1 MIGARWQDSQPESEI
16 KAAKL
21 KLKSNLRWP
30 DDEKNIGSWRDSWGR
45 AFNLGHNEVI
55 KTSTDLSRALAK
67 YAAII
72 KQNIPYIHLIEKE
85 DGPIHQ
91 LHRAFSETLI
101 KDLAVDDF
109 ADMIAQTITYGLFS
123 ARATGSEL
131 TGIETLSE
139 CIPSTNPFL
148 RDLFVE
154 LSKLAGSG
162 PTDLD
167 FDDLAIGDLISMLN
181 HANIDAILADF
192 GSQFKGGAEDPVIH
206 FYETF
211 LSEYDIELK
220 FRRGILYPKSVVS
233 FMVKSVDEQLRS
245 EFGLEHGL
253 ADTTT
258 WGEMIEN
265 HPHLVI
271 PKGVSSN
278 QPFVQILDPATGT
291 ELFWLRL
298 LNSSTRP

>member
-1 MIGARWQDSQPESEI
+1 MFVCSLDESENTTRYFAHFKEQEKGLPKLMIGARWQDSQPESEI

-123 ARATGSEL
+123 AG
-131 TGIETLSE
+131 
-139 CIPSTNPFL
+139 
-148 RDLFVE
+148 
-154 LSKLAGSG
+154 
-162 PTDLD
+162 
-167 FDDLAIGDLISMLN
+167 
-181 HANIDAILADF
+181 
-192 GSQFKGGAEDPVIH
+192 
-206 FYETF
+206 
-211 LSEYDIELK
+211 
-220 FRRGILYPKSVVS
+220 
-233 FMVKSVDEQLRS
+233 QL
-245 EFGLEHGL
+245 
-253 ADTTT
+253 
-258 WGEMIEN
+258 
-265 HPHLVI
+265 
-271 PKGVSSN
+271 
-278 QPFVQILDPATGT
+278 VQD
-291 ELFWLRL
+291 
-298 LNSSTRP
+298 